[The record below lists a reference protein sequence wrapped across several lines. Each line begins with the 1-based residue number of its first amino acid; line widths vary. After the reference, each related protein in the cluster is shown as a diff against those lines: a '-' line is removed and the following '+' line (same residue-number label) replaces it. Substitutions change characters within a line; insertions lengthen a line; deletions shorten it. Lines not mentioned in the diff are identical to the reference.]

1 MFSKYRV
8 SFSADIQKTLTQFP
22 HLGTRR
28 GKPKRGLSFCGGRA
42 GGAARR
48 PLPPLQELL
57 KSCPQQGSP
66 PGSCHSTCPLCQHRG
81 QIYLDLTV
89 LDSTVVGAQ
98 RFTQQSARVGLGC
111 SPAEAL
117 RCGCLRSFC
126 SLTSAQAAQLLP
138 MHPSHALLLCG
149 HLQVRCAER
158 RPSWHGWVNAYGVR
172 AAEALRCGCSRA
184 LCYLCLARAAQ
195 LPPVSAGHLQ
205 VQHGM
210 AACAA
215 QRQMVSRWPIT
226 VHAWRVQSTHYYKD
240 SQLPTVAAQLDVGP
254 LVCGRGAHLAYIS
267 AQISNLHYT
276 VHGTL

>member
-138 MHPSHALLLCG
+138 MHPSHALLLCRVAICRYAVQNG
-149 HLQVRCAER
+149 GPHGTAGSMLMECGLQKHSDVDARGRSATCAWLELPNFLRSLRATCRC
-158 RPSWHGWVNAYGVR
+158 S
-172 AAEALRCGCSRA
+172 
-184 LCYLCLARAAQ
+184 
-195 LPPVSAGHLQ
+195 
-205 VQHGM
+205 
-210 AACAA
+210 
-215 QRQMVSRWPIT
+215 T
-226 VHAWRVQSTHYYKD
+226 AWLRVQLSVKWSPD
-240 SQLPTVAAQLDVGP
+240 GQSQFMPGECSPPIITRTRSCP
-254 LVCGRGAHLAYIS
+254 L
-267 AQISNLHYT
+267 
-276 VHGTL
+276 

>member
-138 MHPSHALLLCG
+138 MHPSHALLLCRVAICTFAG
-149 HLQVRCAER
+149 TLCRT
-158 RPSWHGWVNAYGVR
+158 
-172 AAEALRCGCSRA
+172 EALMARLGQ
-184 LCYLCLARAAQ
+184 CLW
-195 LPPVSAGHLQ
+195 SAG
-205 VQHGM
+205 
-210 AACAA
+210 C
-215 QRQMVSRWPIT
+215 RSTQMWMLEG
-226 VHAWRVQSTHYYKD
+226 AL
-240 SQLPTVAAQLDVGP
+240 LPVLGSSCPTSSGLCGP
-254 LVCGRGAHLAYIS
+254 LAGAARHGCVCSSASNGLQMANHSSCLESAVHPLLQGLAAAHCSCTAGCGSTGLRPRRAS
-267 AQISNLHYT
+267 RVHLGSNL
-276 VHGTL
+276 